1 MKPVTR
7 VTLLTLFALL
17 CGCSNSLKVTG
28 HFPVPLV
35 SPVPQTLG
43 VVYDDDFRSYVYTE
57 TQADRGKW
65 VIESGAA
72 QVQLFNTVLQGL
84 FTQVQD
90 VNSLPTPHAT
100 ASTDLVLYPR
110 LADFQYSVP
119 RETQFNIY
127 EVWLKYNLSMY
138 TAQGVLLADWV
149 VTAYGKTPS
158 AFMRSEEDAMNAAV
172 VVALRDLGA
181 NLALNTTRIPEINAW
196 IADRTSAPAGTT
208 SQVSLQGG
216 AQ

>member
-1 MKPVTR
+1 MKPVTG
-7 VTLLTLFALL
+7 VSLLTLLIVL
-17 CGCSNSLKVTG
+17 CGCSNSLKVRG
-28 HFPVPLV
+28 HFPAPLV
-35 SPVPQTLG
+35 KPIPQTIG

-57 TQADRGKW
+57 TQADRSKW
-65 VIESGAA
+65 MIDSGAA
-72 QVQLFNTVLQGL
+72 QVQLFDQVLQGL
-84 FTQVQD
+84 FVQARE
-90 VNSLPTPHAT
+90 VNALPTREAP

-138 TAQGVLLADWV
+138 TAEGVLLADWV
-149 VTAYGKTPS
+149 ITAYGKTPS

-181 NLALNTTRIPEINAW
+181 NLALNTPRVPEINAW
-196 IADRTSAPAGTT
+196 IADRTRGAPA
-208 SQVSLQGG
+208 QISLQEG
-216 AQ
+216 AR